1 MSEKIKQE
9 VEALRNFGLTEE
21 EIEGY
26 LEFFYDMKNKRVV
39 NNKKK
44 FSKWLGNRIL
54 MEANKNDKH

>member
-9 VEALRNFGLTEE
+9 IETLRNFGLTEE

-26 LEFFYDMKNKRVV
+26 LEFFYDIKNKRIV

-44 FSKWLGNRIL
+44 FSKWLKNRIL
-54 MEANKNDKH
+54 YGGEQK